1 MNRRAISYEIAFYL
15 FSFSVHFLGV
25 IMEIAYLCTQI
36 LIVIVME
43 KIFNRTK
50 EEWMESIKKSI
61 AQKQKAIADAQAQ
74 LKAERLAI
82 QA

>member
-1 MNRRAISYEIAFYL
+1 
-15 FSFSVHFLGV
+15 
-25 IMEIAYLCTQI
+25 MEIAYLCTQI
-36 LIVIVME
+36 LIIIVME

-74 LKAERLAI
+74 LKAERLVI
-82 QA
+82 KRGKVVINQ

>member
-1 MNRRAISYEIAFYL
+1 
-15 FSFSVHFLGV
+15 
-25 IMEIAYLCTQI
+25 MEIAYLCTQI
-36 LIVIVME
+36 LIIIVME

-74 LKAERLAI
+74 LKAERLAGK
-82 QA
+82 AC